1 MIGGISVN
9 ITLEQIDILR
19 KRANVSYKEAKDAL
33 ERNNGNIV
41 EALTYLEEQNR
52 IKADSIKIGDSSF
65 INGIKEVIQKL
76 NKIKFVVLKDEKT
89 VLNISSLLAILIG
102 IFTFP
107 VSLIVLI
114 LIVITHHKIR
124 LERSDNKEWGINNK
138 IDKFSN
144 TVSSTTDKVIKEF
157 KEI

>member
-1 MIGGISVN
+1 MN

-33 ERNNGNIV
+33 EKNNGNMV

-52 IKADSIKIGDSSF
+52 IKPEGIKIGDSSF
-65 INGIKEVIQKL
+65 INSIKEVIQKL
-76 NKIKFVVLKDEKT
+76 NKIKFVVSKDEKT

-107 VSLIVLI
+107 VSLIILI
-114 LIVITHHKIR
+114 LIIITHHKIR
-124 LERSDNKEWGINNK
+124 LEKGDNKEWGINSK
-138 IDKFSN
+138 IDKVSN

-157 KEI
+157 KEL

>member
-1 MIGGISVN
+1 MKN
-9 ITLEQIDILR
+9 
-19 KRANVSYKEAKDAL
+19 
-33 ERNNGNIV
+33 
-41 EALTYLEEQNR
+41 
-52 IKADSIKIGDSSF
+52 SIKHFFSF
-65 INGIKEVIQKL
+65 SNINR
-76 NKIKFVVLKDEKT
+76 
-89 VLNISSLLAILIG
+89 

>member
-1 MIGGISVN
+1 LIGGISVN

-19 KRANVSYKEAKDAL
+19 KRANVNYKEAKDAL

-52 IKADSIKIGDSSF
+52 IKADGIKIGNSSF